1 MQNVSCLS
9 VVRKL
14 WLKRKKEK
22 DIVYWFRLELIYRFL
37 SLLLSVSDMAAF
49 WRSLQLIYSS
59 FRKKTTWIT
68 YSLLKCL
75 TDTQFEVLTNSLC
88 QKIYWAQTDIFRMSG
103 PWVSLLN
110 WIEWMFEAECFS
122 CLLISSYNRNVGKE
136 VCPLSHR
143 ELILLN
149 IRREVPR
156 QVPHGLTWIPK
167 MDFFEAKKNV

>member
-14 WLKRKKEK
+14 WLKIKKEK

-59 FRKKTTWIT
+59 FRKQTPELLIH
-68 YSLLKCL
+68 YSSVWLTHSLKYWL
-75 TDTQFEVLTNSLC
+75 IHFAK
-88 QKIYWAQTDIFRMSG
+88 KIYWAQTDIFRMSG